1 MIRSIITAI
10 TFCLKAEFGSRYKVH
25 TEEKRQGLEEPCFFI
40 SCINPD
46 SQLFLGSRYIRK
58 NQFCIQYFP
67 ETEKK
72 KQECYSIAEH
82 LFLCLRQITVTD
94 VTVRGTRMH
103 YEVVEGILHFF
114 VNYDMFVYSAEEEI
128 PVMEKLSSKTDVKG

>member
-10 TFCLKAEFGSRYKVH
+10 TFCLKAEFGNRYKVH
-25 TEEKRQGLEEPCFFI
+25 MEEKRQGLEEPCFFI

-82 LFLCLRQITVTD
+82 LFLCLRQITVTG

-103 YEVVEGILHFF
+103 YEVVEGILYFF
-114 VNYDMFVYSAEEEI
+114 VNYDMFVYNAEEEI